1 MTAVLEVQGVDVRF
15 GGVHALRGVD
25 LAVEPGAVTGLIG
38 PNGAGKTTLFNVV
51 CGLQEPHS
59 GRVHL
64 DRADISTK
72 KAHQRAR
79 LGIARTFQRLEV
91 FGSLTARQNI
101 LVAAEV
107 RRRWSRDGSDT
118 RETTDRIL
126 DLVGLTAV
134 ADDQV
139 DAMPTGLARLVELGR
154 ALATKPRVLL
164 LDEPSSGLDE
174 SESEEFGHLLLRLTA
189 EGPGVLLVE
198 HDIDLVMRVC
208 SNIFVLDF
216 GQILAVGPPAEI
228 QTNEAVRA
236 AYLGVEETETEPV
249 GATPARS
256 AAGRRP
262 ARAGSGRAKT

>member
-1 MTAVLEVQGVDVRF
+1 MALLEVSGVDVRF

-25 LAVEPGAVTGLIG
+25 LSVDPGTVTGLIG
-38 PNGAGKTTLFNVV
+38 PNGAGKTTLFNVI

-59 GRVHL
+59 GRVTL
-64 DRADISTK
+64 AEADISTK

-79 LGIARTFQRLEV
+79 MGIARTFQRLEV
-91 FGSLTARQNI
+91 FGSLTARHNI
-101 LVAAEV
+101 LVATEV
-107 RRRWSRDGSDT
+107 RRRWARDRSNT
-118 RETTDRIL
+118 QAATEEIL
-126 DLVGLTAV
+126 ALVGLTEV
-134 ADDQV
+134 ADEQV

-174 SESEEFGHLLLRLTA
+174 SESEEFGNLLLRLA
-189 EGPGVLLVE
+189 GEGLGILLVE

-228 QTNEAVRA
+228 QSNEAVRA
-236 AYLGVEETETEPV
+236 AYLGVDE
-249 GATPARS
+249 GAPPERPARAS
-256 AAGRRP
+256 RNGGGRRP
-262 ARAGSGRAKT
+262 AGAGSGRARQ